1 MNAADRGPVGW
12 VERSETHHGHFH
24 EASPSDGF
32 RFAQPILRGCEP
44 ISGLVLRRR
53 AAPSRRTATDSAP
66 AAGLPASPERAIG
79 LGCGLRARGRPSRRA
94 LGALLRTRSEIVSQA
109 PQGTNNTLPVLK
121 PFRLCATTRRLSH
134 APLTATH
141 GGLLL
146 LALALATGA
155 GEAQAGPG
163 APSVFA
169 TLLRWTPLLA
179 QGFALN
185 IAMSFLAMA
194 IGTALGLMLGLG
206 LISLV
211 RPVQAAAWLV
221 TQFFRNA
228 PWLVLLFYCILLM
241 PFELNIGGAT
251 VPLPGW
257 AKATAGLALPVM
269 ANVAELVRGAVQS
282 IPAGQWEAA
291 EALAF
296 TRLQTLRL
304 VILPQ
309 CVKRMTP
316 PWMNLYAIV
325 VVATPLT
332 SIVGV
337 SEAMTLTGD
346 VLSSEGRTELLVPM
360 YLYLL
365 MWFFIYCYPIARA
378 TAALER
384 RFQVS
389 QKVS

>member
-1 MNAADRGPVGW
+1 VKAAR
-12 VERSETHHGHFH
+12 HGLF
-24 EASPSDGF
+24 SPT
-32 RFAQPILRGCEP
+32 P
-44 ISGLVLRRR
+44 
-53 AAPSRRTATDSAP
+53 
-66 AAGLPASPERAIG
+66 
-79 LGCGLRARGRPSRRA
+79 CGEGEKGKSLA
-94 LGALLRTRSEIVSQA
+94 
-109 PQGTNNTLPVLK
+109 VLK
-121 PFRLCATTRRLSH
+121 PYRLAAALPDSLSLSLATR
-134 APLTATH
+134 H
-141 GGLLL
+141 GVLLIF
-146 LALALATGA
+146 ALAISVGI
-155 GEAQAGPG
+155 GEAQAAPG
-163 APSVFA
+163 TPSILA
-169 TLLRWTPLLA
+169 TILKWTPLLA

-194 IGTALGLMLGLG
+194 IGTALGMALGLG
-206 LISLV
+206 LISLI
-211 RPVQAAAWLV
+211 RPVRASSWLV

-241 PFELNIGGAT
+241 PFEVRIGGAI

-257 AKATAGLALPVM
+257 AKSTAGLALPVM
-269 ANVAELVRGAVQS
+269 ANVAELVRGAVRS
-282 IPAGQWEAA
+282 IPSGQWEAA
-291 EALAF
+291 DALAF
-296 TRLQTLRL
+296 TRRQILRL

-346 VLSSEGRTELLVPM
+346 VLSSEGRPELLVPM

-378 TAALER
+378 TVALER

-389 QKVS
+389 

>member
-1 MNAADRGPVGW
+1 M
-12 VERSETHHGHFH
+12 RSH
-24 EASPSDGF
+24 
-32 RFAQPILRGCEP
+32 
-44 ISGLVLRRR
+44 
-53 AAPSRRTATDSAP
+53 
-66 AAGLPASPERAIG
+66 
-79 LGCGLRARGRPSRRA
+79 
-94 LGALLRTRSEIVSQA
+94 
-109 PQGTNNTLPVLK
+109 LPVLK
-121 PFRLCATTRRLSH
+121 PFRLQSTAHDSPRSPFSPFTAPHGIHLLVALMLSIWV
-134 APLTATH
+134 
-141 GGLLL
+141 
-146 LALALATGA
+146 

-163 APSVFA
+163 MPSILA
-169 TLLRWTPLLA
+169 TILKWTPLLM

-194 IGTALGLMLGLG
+194 IGTVLGLALGLG
-206 LISLV
+206 LIAV
-211 RPVQAAAWLV
+211 TRPARAISWLI

-241 PFELNIGGAT
+241 PFEVRIGGVI

-257 AKATAGLALPVM
+257 AKSTAGLALPVM

-282 IPAGQWEAA
+282 IPSGQWEAA

-296 TRLQTLRL
+296 TRLATLRL

-346 VLSSEGRTELLVPM
+346 ILSSEGRTELLVPM

-365 MWFFIYCYPIARA
+365 SWFFIYCYPIARA
-378 TAALER
+378 TVALER

-389 QKVS
+389 

>member
-1 MNAADRGPVGW
+1 MI
-12 VERSETHHGHFH
+12 F
-24 EASPSDGF
+24 
-32 RFAQPILRGCEP
+32 
-44 ISGLVLRRR
+44 
-53 AAPSRRTATDSAP
+53 
-66 AAGLPASPERAIG
+66 
-79 LGCGLRARGRPSRRA
+79 
-94 LGALLRTRSEIVSQA
+94 ALL
-109 PQGTNNTLPVLK
+109 
-121 PFRLCATTRRLSH
+121 LS
-134 APLTATH
+134 AFI
-141 GGLLL
+141 
-146 LALALATGA
+146 

-163 APSVFA
+163 APSILA
-169 TLLRWTPLLA
+169 TILKWTPVLA

-194 IGTALGLMLGLG
+194 IGTVLGLALGLG
-206 LISLV
+206 LIAIT
-211 RPVQAAAWLV
+211 RPVRATAWLI

-241 PFELNIGGAT
+241 PFEVRIGGIV

-257 AKATAGLALPVM
+257 AKSTAGLALPVM

-296 TRLQTLRL
+296 TRLQALRL

-325 VVATPLT
+325 VVGTPLA

-337 SEAMTLTGD
+337 NEAMTLTGD

-378 TAALER
+378 TVALER
-384 RFQVS
+384 RFQVP
-389 QKVS
+389 

>member
-1 MNAADRGPVGW
+1 M
-12 VERSETHHGHFH
+12 
-24 EASPSDGF
+24 
-32 RFAQPILRGCEP
+32 
-44 ISGLVLRRR
+44 
-53 AAPSRRTATDSAP
+53 TA
-66 AAGLPASPERAIG
+66 
-79 LGCGLRARGRPSRRA
+79 
-94 LGALLRTRSEIVSQA
+94 VSHA
-109 PQGTNNTLPVLK
+109 NLSVLK
-121 PFRLCATTRRLSH
+121 PFRLRSTSRNFPGSPSFAARHGVVLIIALMLSVCIV
-134 APLTATH
+134 
-141 GGLLL
+141 
-146 LALALATGA
+146 
-155 GEAQAGPG
+155 EAQAGPDT
-163 APSVFA
+163 PSILA
-169 TLLRWTPLLA
+169 TILKWTPLLA

-194 IGTALGLMLGLG
+194 IGTALGLPLGLG
-206 LISLV
+206 LISLMPPV
-211 RPVQAAAWLV
+211 RAVSWFI
-221 TQFFRNA
+221 TQLFRNA

-241 PFELNIGGAT
+241 PFEVHIGGT
-251 VPLPGW
+251 YIPLPGW
-257 AKATAGLALPVM
+257 AKSTAGLALPVM

-282 IPAGQWEAA
+282 IPSGQWEAS

-304 VILPQ
+304 IILPQ
-309 CVKRMTP
+309 CIKRMTP

-384 RFQVS
+384 RFQVP
-389 QKVS
+389 

>member
-1 MNAADRGPVGW
+1 V
-12 VERSETHHGHFH
+12 
-24 EASPSDGF
+24 
-32 RFAQPILRGCEP
+32 
-44 ISGLVLRRR
+44 ISH
-53 AAPSRRTATDSAP
+53 
-66 AAGLPASPERAIG
+66 
-79 LGCGLRARGRPSRRA
+79 
-94 LGALLRTRSEIVSQA
+94 
-109 PQGTNNTLPVLK
+109 LPVLK
-121 PFRLCATTRRLSH
+121 PFRLQSTAPDSPRS
-134 APLTATH
+134 PLTVGH
-141 GGLLL
+141 GILLL
-146 LALALATGA
+146 IALVLSIGV
-155 GEAQAGPG
+155 GEAQTGPG
-163 APSVFA
+163 TQSIFA
-169 TLLRWTPLLA
+169 TVLKWTPLLA

-194 IGTALGLMLGLG
+194 IGTVLGLALGLG
-206 LISLV
+206 LIAV
-211 RPVQAAAWLV
+211 TRPVRAIAWLI

-241 PFELNIGGAT
+241 PFEVRIGGAIL
-251 VPLPGW
+251 PLPGW
-257 AKATAGLALPVM
+257 AKSTAGLALPVM

-282 IPAGQWEAA
+282 IPSGQWEAA

-365 MWFFIYCYPIARA
+365 TWFFIYCYPIARA
-378 TAALER
+378 TVALER

-389 QKVS
+389 

>member
-1 MNAADRGPVGW
+1 M
-12 VERSETHHGHFH
+12 
-24 EASPSDGF
+24 
-32 RFAQPILRGCEP
+32 
-44 ISGLVLRRR
+44 
-53 AAPSRRTATDSAP
+53 
-66 AAGLPASPERAIG
+66 
-79 LGCGLRARGRPSRRA
+79 
-94 LGALLRTRSEIVSQA
+94 
-109 PQGTNNTLPVLK
+109 PVLK
-121 PFRLCATTRRLSH
+121 PFRLTPTAHDFPRSPFV
-134 APLTATH
+134 APH
-141 GGLLL
+141 GVLLL
-146 LALALATGA
+146 IALMLSIWG

-163 APSVFA
+163 APSILA
-169 TLLRWTPLLA
+169 TMLRWTPLLA
-179 QGFALN
+179 RGFALN

-194 IGTALGLMLGLG
+194 IGTVLGLGLGLG
-206 LISLV
+206 LIAV
-211 RPVQAAAWLV
+211 TRPVRATSWLI

-241 PFELNIGGAT
+241 PFEVRIGGAI

-257 AKATAGLALPVM
+257 AKSTAGLALPVM

-282 IPAGQWEAA
+282 IPSGQWEAA

-346 VLSSEGRTELLVPM
+346 ILSSEARPELLVPM

-365 MWFFIYCYPIARA
+365 TWFFIYCYPIARA
-378 TAALER
+378 TVALER

-389 QKVS
+389 